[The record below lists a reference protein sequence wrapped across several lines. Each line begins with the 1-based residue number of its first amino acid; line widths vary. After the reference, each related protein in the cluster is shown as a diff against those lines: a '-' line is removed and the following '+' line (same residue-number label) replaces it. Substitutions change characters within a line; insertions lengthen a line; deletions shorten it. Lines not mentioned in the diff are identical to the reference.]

1 MGKGLLQAEQGLENR
16 REAFES
22 AFRHASAEE
31 AGASKAE
38 VLSRQ
43 KHGSPAKSAAS
54 KAGPKSEAA
63 EPSIAE
69 EEEEQ
74 ESSEDIA
81 ATDRLTRG
89 LVKKKKSEAKPIR
102 QRQRL
107 ARQRLPKLAMV
118 SDFQGEFEKAVGGAE

>member
-1 MGKGLLQAEQGLENR
+1 MLSK
-16 REAFES
+16 EACQS
-22 AFRHASAEE
+22 AFRHASAEPE
-31 AGASKAE
+31 AGASEAE
-38 VLSRQ
+38 VLDMESVLAALQ
-43 KHGSPAKSAAS
+43 KHGSPAKSAAF

-63 EPSIAE
+63 EPSVEE

-107 ARQRLPKLAMV
+107 
-118 SDFQGEFEKAVGGAE
+118 